1 MNRYQNK
8 SMLLLLM
15 LFFAGSIDCMA
26 PGGVDGGRAMSITR
40 TRKFFATA
48 AAAGIT
54 SLSSYIF
61 YKGFSHFAQKVFVKT
76 IENTID
82 KKLCPRSA
90 TAILVTGVTMYFV
103 GLPLMHYAYSKLI
116 GKPGYFVDKMHEALQ
131 GYIATWVTL
140 KIVQLYF
147 SKLVHAFDAKRTLNS
162 VDRKT
167 VTHDHLDQ
175 TKHTSHEQKD
185 DAARIVEELEI
196 RAEALRIDEL
206 IITYASHIKKTIAF
220 CEKYHHPIKAEDSL
234 WLTLNGVLTNEGAYD
249 YNTLAF
255 YPGGEGS
262 RIDVDNGTIQ
272 NQFKKVSD
280 GLSEEYKIWKL
291 EPAYDRW
298 VGMKKSV
305 WLGDSHAL
313 LHGINHRIVA
323 DCTKFVST
331 VHDLVTRKTA
341 ESTFAHAERTVLPL
355 LTSITHDCQ
364 KALELYKSRITT
376 YRLMAA
382 LP

>member
-1 MNRYQNK
+1 MSRYRNK
-8 SMLLLLM
+8 SIVLLLA
-15 LFFAGSIDCMA
+15 LFVADSIVCKGPSGV
-26 PGGVDGGRAMSITR
+26 PGGRDMSITR

-82 KKLCPRSA
+82 KKLYPRSA
-90 TAILVTGVTMYFV
+90 TAILATGVTMYFV

-147 SKLVHAFDAKRTLNS
+147 SKLVHAFDARRTLNS
-162 VDRKT
+162 VDLKT
-167 VTHDHLDQ
+167 ITHDRLDQ
-175 TKHTSHEQKD
+175 TKYALHEDKD
-185 DAARIVEELEI
+185 DAACIVEELEI

-206 IITYASHIKKTIAF
+206 IAVYASHIEKTIAF
-220 CEKYHHPIKAEDSL
+220 CTEHHRPVKAEDSL
-234 WLTLNGVLTNEGAYD
+234 WLTLNGVLTNQGTYD
-249 YNTLAF
+249 YNTLAL
-255 YPGGEGS
+255 YPLEADN
-262 RIDVDNGTIQ
+262 RINVDNGAIHQ
-272 NQFKKVSD
+272 QLKKISD

-291 EPAYDRW
+291 EPIRDRW

-305 WLGDSHAL
+305 WLDDSHVL
-313 LHGINHRIVA
+313 LYGINHRIVA
-323 DCTKFVST
+323 DCTKFVRT
-331 VHDLVTRKTA
+331 IDDLVNRKTA
-341 ESTFAHAERTVLPL
+341 GSAFASAERTIIPL

-364 KALELYKSRITT
+364 KALELYKSRITA
-376 YRLMAA
+376 YRLMAS